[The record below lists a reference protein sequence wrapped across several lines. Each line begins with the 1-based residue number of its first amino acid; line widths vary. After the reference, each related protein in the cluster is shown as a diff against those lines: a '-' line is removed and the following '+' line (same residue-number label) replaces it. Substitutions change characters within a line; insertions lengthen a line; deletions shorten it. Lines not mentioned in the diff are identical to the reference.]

1 MAIKGESYRLE
12 GLGRVEG
19 KKKYIASVGSGTCYF
34 SCYYDKISEK

>member
-1 MAIKGESYRLE
+1 MAIKRESYRLE

-19 KKKYIASVGSGTCYF
+19 NIASVGSGICYF